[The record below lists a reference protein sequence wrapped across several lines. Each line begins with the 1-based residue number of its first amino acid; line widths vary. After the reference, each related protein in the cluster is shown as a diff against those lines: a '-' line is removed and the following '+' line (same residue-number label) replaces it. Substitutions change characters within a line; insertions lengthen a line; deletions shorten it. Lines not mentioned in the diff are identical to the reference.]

1 MLHGSSAASGASKLL
16 RQIMLIFDR
25 SRPRAAFPQ
34 AVGPGKEKG
43 KEEEEEEG
51 RKLEQVGRKRGEM
64 RC

>member
-34 AVGPGKEKG
+34 AVRPGKEKG
-43 KEEEEEEG
+43 KEEEEEEEVSWNKWG
-51 RKLEQVGRKRGEM
+51 GKEER
-64 RC
+64 